1 MPEPTWASSIDWRV
15 RPARRL
21 RVRVGTDSAAVPKV
35 LDELR
40 VGLRRTSPQTIRMVA
55 ERRKS
60 RREAQR
66 KVYLAD
72 GSDVQCG
79 ARSACWK
86 QLELDVAAAADCV
99 WVKWVIVGLGQCSDG
114 W

>member
-1 MPEPTWASSIDWRV
+1 
-15 RPARRL
+15 
-21 RVRVGTDSAAVPKV
+21 
-35 LDELR
+35 
-40 VGLRRTSPQTIRMVA
+40 MVA

-60 RREAQR
+60 RREAQC

-99 WVKWVIVGLGQCSDG
+99 GQMGHCGLGTVLG
-114 W
+114 WLVGSCGIVWQILSHRIKYNMYLERLAYEPNVSEV

>member
-1 MPEPTWASSIDWRV
+1 
-15 RPARRL
+15 
-21 RVRVGTDSAAVPKV
+21 
-35 LDELR
+35 
-40 VGLRRTSPQTIRMVA
+40 MVA

-60 RREAQR
+60 RREAQC

-99 WVKWVIVGLGQCSDG
+99 GQMGHCGLGTVLG
-114 W
+114 WLVGWCGSALGGFTQEVYLKCT